1 MEITSYTVEEIKD
14 PTGIIEGKRYE
25 FLLDIEVDEEDELY
39 TENGLELRVIL
50 SSNEQGER
58 IVQHFFIN
66 KQTQEVLEFA
76 MDEDEEAEVLEFCRT
91 HMENEDIEDEGL
103 L

>member
-14 PTGIIEGKRYE
+14 PTGIIEGTRYE
-25 FLLDIEVDEEDELY
+25 FLLDIEVDEEDELF
-39 TENGLELRVIL
+39 TEGGVELRVIL
-50 SSNEQGER
+50 SSTESGER
-58 IVQHFFIN
+58 IVQHFFID
-66 KQTQEVLEFA
+66 KRTREVLEFA

-91 HMENEDIEDEGL
+91 HMNVEDEGL

>member
-1 MEITSYTVEEIKD
+1 MEITGYTVEEIKD

-25 FLLDIEVDEEDELY
+25 FLLDIEVDEDDELY
-39 TENGLELRVIL
+39 RENGLELRVIF
-50 SSNEQGER
+50 SSTESGNR
-58 IVQHFFIN
+58 IVQHFFID
-66 KQTQEVLEFA
+66 KRTQEVLEFA

-91 HMENEDIEDEGL
+91 HMDVEDEGL

>member
-1 MEITSYTVEEIKD
+1 MDITSYTVEEIKD
-14 PTGIIEGKRYE
+14 PTGIIEGKRVE

-50 SSNEQGER
+50 SSTEQGDR
-58 IVQHFFIN
+58 IVQHYFIN
-66 KQTQEVLEFA
+66 KSTRQVLEFA
-76 MDEDEEAEVLEFCRT
+76 LDEDEEAEVLEFCRT
-91 HMENEDIEDEGL
+91 HMDVQDEGL